1 LSELGVRTEM
11 DGTLTINETTFNS
24 QLDLDSSVFDAI
36 FTTMFSSG
44 SPYLKVEGSSANSS
58 PTPGKYS
65 YINDGSTVKLDG
77 IAMTSATDSS
87 GNTYY
92 VSSGIAEN
100 TGGIKI
106 TESETVSSAYVYYGK
121 SLIDQLTEYIDL
133 SLSSKGTLKKT
144 ENTAA
149 SDLLDLNI
157 DLADVDEKVESLT
170 ARYKQQFSAME
181 SAVTSLKS
189 TGDYLTNM
197 MDAWNSDK

>member
-1 LSELGVRTEM
+1 M

-44 SPYLKVEGSSANSS
+44 SSYLKVEGSSASSS

-92 VSSGIAEN
+92 VSSGTAEN

-133 SLSSKGTLKKT
+133 SLSSTGTLKKT

-149 SDLLDLNI
+149 TDLLDLNVN
-157 DLADVDEKVESLT
+157 LADVDEKVEALT
-170 ARYKQQFSAME
+170 ARYKKQFSSME
-181 SAVTSLKS
+181 SVVTSLKS

-197 MDAWNSDK
+197 MDAWKNDN

>member
-1 LSELGVRTEM
+1 M
-11 DGTLTINETTFNS
+11 DGTLTINERTFNS
-24 QLDLDSSVFDAI
+24 QLDLDSTIFDAI
-36 FTTMFSSG
+36 FTTMFSSS
-44 SPYLKVEGSSANSS
+44 SPYLKVEGSTATSS

-65 YINDGSTVKLDG
+65 YTNDGSTVKLDG
-77 IAMTSATDSS
+77 TEMTSTTDTS

-92 VSSGIAEN
+92 VSSAIAED

-106 TESETVSSAYVYYGK
+106 TESETVSSAYIYYGK

-144 ENTAA
+144 ENAAA

-157 DLADVDEKVESLT
+157 DLADMDEKVESLT